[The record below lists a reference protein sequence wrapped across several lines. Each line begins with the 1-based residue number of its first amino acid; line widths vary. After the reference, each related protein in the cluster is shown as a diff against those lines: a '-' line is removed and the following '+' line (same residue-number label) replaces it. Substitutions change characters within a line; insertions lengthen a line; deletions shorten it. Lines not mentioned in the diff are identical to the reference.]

1 MTKET
6 QKSTSIPKINVFIGR
21 CWSKKYDN
29 MYHAVE
35 RHVKEKYNSKV
46 LLNGGYRRCPQSRK
60 VVLVCFADLQILSY
74 ITLCSSAFIFLILM
88 FSKPVVFDG
97 VIKDR

>member
-6 QKSTSIPKINVFIGR
+6 QKSSSIPKINVFIGR

-35 RHVKEKYNSKV
+35 SHLKEKYNSKV

-60 VVLVCFADLQILSY
+60 V
-74 ITLCSSAFIFLILM
+74 ITCS
-88 FSKPVVFDG
+88 
-97 VIKDR
+97 